1 MEKLKYE
8 VPSLSRKKDA
18 ISYINEFYEYG
29 SRINGSDY
37 LYDY

>member
-18 ISYINEFYEYG
+18 ISYINEFYEYA
-29 SRINGSDY
+29 
-37 LYDY
+37 LE